1 MSFSDFTTQLY
12 AKCQADYVISSQ
24 LEAVRFGI
32 YSYDAWDNS
41 RKENVRIARRNF
53 TAGCQSKIFLFQKLI
68 QSLASAPLYTR
79 VEINTLTEDIDLETY
94 FERKC
99 PTTQL
104 DQPML
109 KIVYIP
115 SGKSYIKGLDA
126 LPDWLREYEK
136 PGAEAALKR
145 SVTHFL
151 KIFHISGNPEEHTY
165 ARTIIFTSEFD
176 CTFLDKMYT
185 MYMLFLDINL
195 EQPNITISD
204 DQKGLLELLTAIFTK
219 LYANEDYALALGEFL
234 TRYHAYCS
242 KSLLDYTAFKQSLEK
257 MLYIKQTTELDQNI
271 TNLQQS
277 IERYTEE
284 LQRLYANLSEAHY
297 KKVSFKGGLVDF
309 TPFFDFIEKSPEMC
323 ILRATTDSVTIR
335 VDTVLKYF
343 DVQHYNILKKNR
355 SGYLYDSSDFVNWLI
370 QQLFE
375 TQRYVL
381 KIQGVYKMAKN
392 SAYTNGFEV
401 RALQQPAFFT
411 ECPNPHL
418 YFFNCWGQSKAAFFK
433 AIAEQSY
440 DVAALQLIAAT
451 QQLTL
456 ADSAVFIRFRRVL
469 RGDESSIS
477 KQNIRVIDTQ
487 TNQVMS
493 ITDLEQYYKQGANQN
508 VSA

>member
-1 MSFSDFTTQLY
+1 MIFSDFVTQLY
-12 AKCQADYVISSQ
+12 TKCQADYVISSSF
-24 LEAVRFGI
+24 ESIRFGT
-32 YSYDAWDNS
+32 YTYDAWDDS
-41 RKENVRIARRNF
+41 RRENVHIARRTF
-53 TAGCQSKIFLFQKLI
+53 LASWQPKMYLFQKLI
-68 QSLASAPLYTR
+68 YSLTNAPLCTR
-79 VEINTLTEDIDLETY
+79 VEINTLTENIDLETY

-99 PTTQL
+99 PGAQL
-104 DQPML
+104 NQPML

-115 SGKSYIKGLDA
+115 SGKSYIKGLDT

-136 PGAEAALKR
+136 PGAEAALKMAA
-145 SVTHFL
+145 THFL
-151 KIFHISGNPEEHTY
+151 KVFHISGDPNENTY
-165 ARTIIFTSEFD
+165 ARTIIFTSEFG

-185 MYMLFLDINL
+185 LYMLFLDINL
-195 EQPNITISD
+195 EQPNTTISD

-219 LYANEDYALALGEFL
+219 LYANEDYTPALEAFL
-234 TRYHAYCS
+234 TRYHAYCG

-257 MLYIKQTTELDQNI
+257 TLYIKQTTELDQNI

-284 LQRLYANLSEAHY
+284 LQRLYANLSEAQY

-343 DVQHYNILKKNR
+343 DVQHYNILKKNTG
-355 SGYLYDSSDFVNWLI
+355 GYLYDSSDFVNWLI

-392 SAYTNGFEV
+392 STYTNGFEV
-401 RALQQPAFFT
+401 QAIAQPAYFT

-418 YFFNCWGQSKAAFFK
+418 YFFNCWGQSKSAFYK
-433 AIAEQSY
+433 AITEQSY

-456 ADSAVFIRFRRVL
+456 ADSTVFIRFRRVL
-469 RGDESSIS
+469 RGDEGNIP
-477 KQNIRVIDTQ
+477 KQNIHVIDTQ

-493 ITDLEQYYKQGANQN
+493 IIDLEQYYKEQIKN
-508 VSA
+508 VPA